1 LITQN
6 PKGAVTNAV
15 CALSNF
21 RDEVYFQISSSRQLH
36 GNYLEGDAVAALHLV
51 SFSQLSGGQF
61 PWQDAFAVLCDW
73 LIQTSLP
80 SAENPCAVYNNM
92 SSFSQYIVKAT
103 ISLDIFA
110 SLMTTQ
116 SPRFLVLI
124 KRLLGKE
131 CRFWSPENSD
141 TRKINME
148 EFAGLPNNILLA
160 MAEINALSHWKAA
173 ESSKGSLSYRELVRR
188 GEVIDQLLR
197 EQPFPGDVLKEQT
210 QASKTQPGVDIGD
223 EVRQI
228 LVDIFREA
236 AQLNLYAIISG
247 CNPDVPEIKAIVD
260 AIVQLLYRLQPSITD
275 RSIMFPLFMTACL
288 ANDRHQREYL
298 RNRLQMPDAFVGNL
312 PHICMVLDAVWRT
325 RDAGRGGI
333 EIREIIKDV
342 NLALLL
348 V

>member
-1 LITQN
+1 MARRFCCPVRLAYPDFT
-6 PKGAVTNAV
+6 
-15 CALSNF
+15 ALG
-21 RDEVYFQISSSRQLH
+21 RE
-36 GNYLEGDAVAALHLV
+36 
-51 SFSQLSGGQF
+51 
-61 PWQDAFAVLCDW
+61 
-73 LIQTSLP
+73 SLY
-80 SAENPCAVYNNM
+80 ANN
-92 SSFSQYIVKAT
+92 V
-103 ISLDIFA
+103 
-110 SLMTTQ
+110 
-116 SPRFLVLI
+116 
-124 KRLLGKE
+124 
-131 CRFWSPENSD
+131 
-141 TRKINME
+141 
-148 EFAGLPNNILLA
+148 LLA
-160 MAEINALSHWKAA
+160 MAEINALSQWKAA

-188 GEVIDQLLR
+188 GEVIEQLLR
-197 EQPFPGDVLKEQT
+197 EQSFQTDVLKEQT

-236 AQLNLYAIISG
+236 ALLNLYAVISG

-275 RSIMFPLFMTACL
+275 RSIVFPLFMTACL

-298 RNRLQMPDAFVGNL
+298 KNRLQMPDAFVGNL

-325 RDAGRGGI
+325 RDAGRGGV